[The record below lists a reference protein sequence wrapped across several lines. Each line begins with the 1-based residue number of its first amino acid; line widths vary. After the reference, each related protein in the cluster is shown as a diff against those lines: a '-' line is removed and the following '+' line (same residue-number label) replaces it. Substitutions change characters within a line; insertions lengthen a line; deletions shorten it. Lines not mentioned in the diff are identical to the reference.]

1 MLSLADVEVDW
12 PEGNGPSVQT
22 QFLLRFRR
30 PATGVS
36 GQESLSDSDESR
48 LSPIRGPLGRG
59 ELSMDEKAELD
70 GSEGDWV
77 EGEEG
82 ASAEALSMERE
93 SSEASDSVVA
103 RDEMVEVDDSRS
115 ECATVYLTV
124 VISSSSGVRKD
135 TRFSAGN
142 RGRDAI
148 LRGAS
153 ARAGLL
159 DRIEVRLWGCLY
171 GITMVAESVEAEVR
185 PEESVDAELGVEA
198 LGVEQLL
205 SMQRRGREGRGAGVE
220 AGPCS

>member
-1 MLSLADVEVDW
+1 
-12 PEGNGPSVQT
+12 
-22 QFLLRFRR
+22 
-30 PATGVS
+30 
-36 GQESLSDSDESR
+36 
-48 LSPIRGPLGRG
+48 
-59 ELSMDEKAELD
+59 MDEKAELD

-82 ASAEALSMERE
+82 ASAEAFSMERE
-93 SSEASDSVVA
+93 SSEASDSVVVA
-103 RDEMVEVDDSRS
+103 RDEMDEVDDSRS
-115 ECATVYLTV
+115 ECATVYFTV

-142 RGRDAI
+142 RGREAI

-153 ARAGLL
+153 ERAGLL
-159 DRIEVRLWGCLY
+159 DSIEVRLWGCLY

-185 PEESVDAELGVEA
+185 PEDRVDAELGVEA

-205 SMQRRGREGRGAGVE
+205 SMQRRGREGRAAGVE